1 MISLVRLGFFI
12 QPGKPGKARVLS
24 LCLLEEV
31 DKIASIVRTLGVLR
45 STYDLLAVCENFTG
59 LNNQRSEITCS
70 LAFVTA

>member
-1 MISLVRLGFFI
+1 MILVAVSGFVCQFFRA
-12 QPGKPGKARVLS
+12 ARPIS

-31 DKIASIVRTLGVLR
+31 DKIASLVRTLGVLR
-45 STYDLLAVCENFTG
+45 STYDLLAVYENFTG

>member
-45 STYDLLAVCENFTG
+45 SRMTF
-59 LNNQRSEITCS
+59 S
-70 LAFVTA
+70 LSVKISLV